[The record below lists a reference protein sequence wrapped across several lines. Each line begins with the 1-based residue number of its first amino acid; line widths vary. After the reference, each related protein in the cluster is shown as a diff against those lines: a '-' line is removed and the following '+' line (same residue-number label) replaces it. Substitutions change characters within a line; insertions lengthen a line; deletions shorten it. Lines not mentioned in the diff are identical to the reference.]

1 MQRGAVMG
9 TWCVLAVFVTAPHYL
24 VLVSYQVKVVDLII
38 LATMLGV
45 DALRVSGPGNTV
57 YQGAR
62 GVHIP
67 GCSGQPPRVT
77 WTSEEARGNK
87 ECLEKE
93 TVTLAQQSLCP
104 STVSPSTPVR
114 VSYTHQLLIQY
125 IRSSHHYTYSLVTH

>member
-1 MQRGAVMG
+1 MAVI
-9 TWCVLAVFVTAPHYL
+9 VTAPHYF
-24 VLVSYQVKVVDLII
+24 VLVSYQVKEYSLRVMRRVVATLII
-38 LATMLGV
+38 LVAMLGG
-45 DALRVSGPGNTV
+45 DALRASRTDNTV
-57 YQGAR
+57 YQRAR
-62 GVHIP
+62 GVHTP

-77 WTSEEARGNK
+77 WTNEETRGNK

-93 TVTLAQQSLCP
+93 AVTVAQQSLCP